1 MKIEI
6 VIDNLKTLELF
17 NKNSKNVSET
27 ISTAIDALM
36 KQKSRKVKRA
46 YAFQKSAG
54 YKHRCP
60 VCNEAIGHLDI
71 NGTLYELD
79 CYYCS
84 NCGQAIEITTD

>member
-6 VIDNLKTLELF
+6 VIENLKTLELF
-17 NKNSKNVSET
+17 NKKFDNISET
-27 ISTAIDALM
+27 ISTAINALM
-36 KQKSRKVKRA
+36 KQKSIKVKRA
-46 YAFQKSAG
+46 YPFQRSAG

-71 NGTLYELD
+71 NGILYELD

-84 NCGQAIEITTD
+84 NCGQAIEIRPD